1 MNNLFDTIAT
11 FDNVAKS
18 NAFRSIANSCLAQA
32 IGQIRQSIRDRIN
45 GERKDDADTQTG
57 TTDQRTED
65 DENARADADEASMSE
80 FGEKR
85 TALQLAGEFM
95 ALRNVAILDGQ
106 TISTKKWDM
115 AMTPKGMLDFM
126 LKKTP
131 DLAPEFVNAMVK
143 ASKGKLKPAQ
153 VLQMAELQAIQDRQA
168 LERDMPE
175 IIATLAGLDNE
186 GYDDCIEQLPVVNQ
200 YKLAVKVWQKLQ
212 QAKDKIPFV
221 ALKTRSIAAFADE
234 PLLQAAQDDL
244 GLYINEFEERNRD
257 ELQAAHDNG
266 MTLPSIEDSI

>member
-1 MNNLFDTIAT
+1 MNLFDTIST
-11 FDNVAKS
+11 FDNIAKS
-18 NAFRSIANSCLAQA
+18 NALRSIANSCLAQA
-32 IGQIRQSIRDRIN
+32 IGQIRQHIRDRQN
-45 GERKDDADTQTG
+45 LTRLDDADTKTG
-57 TTDQRTED
+57 STDQRTED
-65 DENARADADEASMSE
+65 DENARADASEAERSE

-85 TALQLAGEFM
+85 TPLQLAGEFM
-95 ALRNVAILDGQ
+95 ALRNVAILDSQ
-106 TISTKKWDM
+106 TISTRKWDM
-115 AMTPKGMLDFM
+115 AMTPNGMLDFM

-131 DLAPEFVNAMVK
+131 DLTPEFVNAMVK

-153 VLQMAELQAIQDRQA
+153 VLQMSELQAIQDRKA
-168 LERDMPE
+168 LERDIPE
-175 IIATLAGLDNE
+175 IITTLAGLDNE
-186 GYDDCIEQLPVVNQ
+186 GYDDCIEQLPIVNQ

-234 PLLQAAQDDL
+234 PLLQAAQDEL